1 MNLGVLVG
9 GNLGLTVLKHL
20 FQSHN
25 IKFVL
30 TDKKSFLIIQFCKT
44 NDIEIFIGN
53 PRTRSASIFF
63 LNFKIEVL
71 ISINYL
77 FLIERDLI
85 ELPSKIAFNIH
96 GSLLPKYRGR
106 TPHVWAIINNEN
118 QTGITAHLIDENCDT
133 GDIIEQLVVKIEKND
148 TGNDLL
154 LKYTKLYSPLVD
166 KVLENISNNKLT
178 LTPQKDELATY
189 FEKRTPEDGKIN
201 WNWKKERIINWVRAQ
216 AYPYP
221 GAFSYIKDQKI
232 VIDEV
237 VEFKLKVSSE
247 TKTGIILAV
256 SPKII
261 VNTSNGVLELRK
273 VRETL
278 NVKIGDRL
286 N

>member
-30 TDKKSFLIIQFCKT
+30 TDKKSFLIIEFCKT

-53 PRTRSASIFF
+53 PRTQSASIFF

-261 VNTSNGVLELRK
+261 VNTSNGALELRK

>member
-30 TDKKSFLIIQFCKT
+30 TDKKSFLIIEFCKT

-118 QTGITAHLIDENCDT
+118 QTGITAHIIDENCDA
-133 GDIIEQLVVKIEKND
+133 GDIISQIKIPINKRD
-148 TGNDLL
+148 TGADILI
-154 LKYTKLYSPLVD
+154 KYKLEYYNLV
-166 KVLENISNNKLT
+166 KEVLEKLKKGKLE
-178 LTPQKDELATY
+178 LTKQDENFATY
-189 FEKRTPEDGKIN
+189 FGKRTAEDGKIN
-201 WNWKKERIINWVRAQ
+201 WNWKKERIVNWIRAQ
-216 AYPYP
+216 AFPYP
-221 GAFSYIKDQKI
+221 GAFSHVKDQKI

-237 VEFKLKVSSE
+237 EEVILEVSDKIKS
-247 TKTGIILAV
+247 GIILAV
-256 SPKII
+256 VPNII
-261 VNTSNGVLELRK
+261 VNTSNGALKLTKLREK
-273 VRETL
+273 Y
-278 NVKIGDRL
+278 NVNIGDRL

>member
-9 GNLGLTVLKHL
+9 GNLGFIVLKHL
-20 FQSHN
+20 FQSQN

-30 TDKKSFLIIQFCKT
+30 TDKKSILIIEFCKT
-44 NDIEIFIGN
+44 NEIEIFIGN
-53 PRTRSASIFF
+53 PRTQSASIFF
-63 LNFKIEVL
+63 LNYKIEVL

-77 FLIERDLI
+77 FLIEKDLI

-166 KVLENISNNKLT
+166 KVLENISNNNLT
-178 LTPQKDELATY
+178 LTPQKNELATY

-247 TKTGIILAV
+247 TKSGIILAV

-261 VNTSNGVLELRK
+261 VNSSNGALELKR

-278 NVKIGDRL
+278 NVKTGDRL

>member
-20 FQSHN
+20 FQSQN

-30 TDKKSFLIIQFCKT
+30 TDKKSFLIIEFCKT

-53 PRTRSASIFF
+53 PRTQSASIFF

-261 VNTSNGVLELRK
+261 VNTSNGALELRK

>member
-30 TDKKSFLIIQFCKT
+30 TDKKSFLIIEFCKT

>member
-30 TDKKSFLIIQFCKT
+30 TDKKSFLIIECCKT

-106 TPHVWAIINNEN
+106 TRHVWAIINNEN